1 MPYPN
6 DACGK
11 TENCIDL
18 KGSHALVGRGGGCT
32 FGMKGYFLFK
42 YCDVC
47 NCIMYLTLV
56 STAEAKAHAVDLC
69 GAASLIVVDT
79 VSHCHNLII
88 SSLFCFDELLILLY
102 DK

>member
-11 TENCIDL
+11 IENCMNL

-32 FGMKGYFLFK
+32 FGMKIYFPFK
-42 YCDVC
+42 YCFVC
-47 NCIMYLTLV
+47 NCIMYLTLF
-56 STAEAKAHAVDLC
+56 STVEAKAHAVVQC
-69 GAASLIVVDT
+69 GAASLIVVDS

-88 SSLFCFDELLILLY
+88 SSLICLGELLIFPF
-102 DK
+102 